1 MRISGLRRPGSAEAE
16 RGSRIVPRDGQR
28 VARARYSPR
37 ERPGVPQIS
46 ATDSARTALSY
57 EVVTTEEGFAE
68 LEDGWDRLVRA
79 MPRPSPFML
88 HGWLSAWWR
97 HCSRGAEPRV
107 YVARRGGRLVAALP
121 LSVGRRRG
129 LRVAG
134 FMGAGESALGD
145 LLLADGVDPAVGAE
159 LAARAA
165 TDRID
170 LADLFGL
177 PASSQLAAALGPKRL
192 RLIEVVESPVL
203 DLSQG
208 WADTYRAKTN
218 SKKRNQHKRRRRQLG
233 ALGRLEVSVARTA
246 EELEPALEESFR
258 VHSLRWQG
266 RPDRST
272 FGTPDGIRFHRAAL
286 ARLVTLDVP
295 RIVTLTLDGKAIAF
309 HYYFALEG
317 RMYVHRLAFDPAFS
331 RSSPGLVNT
340 LDALEAASNEGLTRV
355 EFLGGAERYKV
366 ELADRLEPLHVGL
379 GLAGTALGRA
389 VIDARLASIVLRRRL
404 KRVPRL
410 HRLYY
415 EGLAPM
421 RRLVARLRES
431 GGPDPDRHKEGSE

>member
-1 MRISGLRRPGSAEAE
+1 
-16 RGSRIVPRDGQR
+16 
-28 VARARYSPR
+28 
-37 ERPGVPQIS
+37 
-46 ATDSARTALSY
+46 
-57 EVVTTEEGFAE
+57 
-68 LEDGWDRLVRA
+68 
-79 MPRPSPFML
+79 
-88 HGWLSAWWR
+88 
-97 HCSRGAEPRV
+97 
-107 YVARRGGRLVAALP
+107 
-121 LSVGRRRG
+121 
-129 LRVAG
+129 
-134 FMGAGESALGD
+134 MGAGESALGD

-389 VIDARLASIVLRRRL
+389 VIDARLASILLRRRL